1 MKRKTKKYILIFI
14 ITLVVLI
21 LISLYV
27 GNIYIFYKA
36 NGITSKDIINPF
48 FLLPYY
54 SEYYS
59 NILVYKAFRLILGS
73 FLILIAGIGGIIL
86 KKQNDPSYGTAR
98 WGTLDDLDSLNVL
111 KTKYTDG
118 VILGLAKGLF
128 KTFKIVDNSNTHIAL
143 IAPTRAGK
151 GVGVIIPTLLNW
163 KSSTITTDLKGENYV
178 KTAGFREKILKHKVL
193 KFAPHDQDSCS
204 YNPLAQIR
212 LKTSYEYADTQ
223 IIADILT
230 DPGEGKSRDHWIT
243 QASALLVA
251 IILHV
256 CYEKSKKGEVAS
268 LGHVMDF
275 FNDPSKPIL
284 DRILELMTF
293 QHSDNLEFFS
303 SIYDS
308 SQNAG
313 VNPGTHPIVSRTA
326 AEIINK
332 DPRESSGIISS
343 CITAITLY
351 KDPIIRK
358 NTTNVDFKI
367 YDLMNDKVPVD
378 LYIVIEAKSIV
389 SLSPLLRILISQII
403 GILCPKMEKPDK
415 MPHKHKLLLMLD
427 EFPAWGKIPL
437 LERALAYIAGYGMKA
452 VIIAQGINQLRQAYG
467 DKNMILEN
475 CSIAVFYTP
484 QATDK
489 ATSEL
494 ISTLL
499 GKRTIKTQNKS
510 FKALKLDTGN
520 VSENRIAR
528 ELLTPE
534 EVMRYSEKKNLIF
547 FKGKPTYRGIKITYY
562 DDDDFKN
569 KAKIAPPE
577 QKKEDT
583 KEKTN
588 GRSKKD

>member
-1 MKRKTKKYILIFI
+1 MKIKMKRKIKKTILIFF
-14 ITLVVLI
+14 LVLAILI
-21 LISLYV
+21 LMTLYT
-27 GNIYIFYKA
+27 GNTYIYYKA
-36 NGITSKDIINPF
+36 NGITMEDIKNPF

-54 SEYYS
+54 KEYS
-59 NILVYKAFRLILGS
+59 TNFLINKAFRLMLGT
-73 FLILIAGIGGIIL
+73 FLILIGITGGIIL
-86 KKQNDPSYGTAR
+86 KRQKDNSYGTAR
-98 WGTLDDLDSLNVL
+98 WANLDDLDLLGVL
-111 KTKYTDG
+111 KNKYTDG

-128 KTFKIVDNSNTHIAL
+128 KEYKVIDNSNTHIAL

-163 KSSTITTDLKGENYV
+163 QSSSIVLDLKKENYV
-178 KTAGFREKILKHKVL
+178 KTAGFREKILKHKII
-193 KFAPHDQDSCS
+193 KFAPHDENSSS

-212 LKTSYEYADTQ
+212 LRTKYEYVDAQ

-230 DPGEGKSRDHWIT
+230 DPGEGKARDHWVT

-251 IILHV
+251 LILHV
-256 CYEKSKKGEVAS
+256 CYEKTKKGEVAS

-284 DRILELMTF
+284 ERILELMKF
-293 QHSDNLEFFS
+293 NHSDDPEFFNT
-303 SIYDS
+303 IYDS

-313 VNPGTHPIVSRTA
+313 INPGTHPIVSRTA

-358 NTTNVDFKI
+358 NTTAVDFKI
-367 YDLMNDKVPVD
+367 NDLMNDKTPVD
-378 LYIVIEAKSIV
+378 LYVIIEAVSISV
-389 SLSPLLRILISQII
+389 LSPLIRILISQII
-403 GILCPKMEKPDK
+403 GILCPKMEDPDK

-427 EFPAWGKIPL
+427 EFPAFGKIPL
-437 LERALAYIAGYGMKA
+437 LEKALAYIAGYGMKA
-452 VIIAQGINQLRQAYG
+452 VVIAQGINQLRQAYG

-475 CSIAVFYTP
+475 CSTAVFYTP

-489 ATSEL
+489 ATAEL
-494 ISTLL
+494 ISALL
-499 GKRTIKTQNKS
+499 GKRTLKTQNKS

-520 VSENRIAR
+520 ISENKIAR

-534 EVMRYSEKKNLIF
+534 EVMRYSDKKNLIF
-547 FKGKPTYRGIKITYY
+547 FKGKPTYRGIKVTYFNNPY
-562 DDDDFKN
+562 FKD
-569 KAKIAPPE
+569 KAKIKP
-577 QKKEDT
+577 
-583 KEKTN
+583 
-588 GRSKKD
+588 SK

>member
-1 MKRKTKKYILIFI
+1 MKIKMKRKTKKTILIFF
-14 ITLVVLI
+14 LVLAILI
-21 LISLYV
+21 LMTLYI
-27 GNIYIFYKA
+27 GNTYIYYKA
-36 NGITSKDIINPF
+36 SGITMEDIKNPF

-54 SEYYS
+54 KEYS
-59 NILVYKAFRLILGS
+59 TNFLINKAFRLMLGT
-73 FLILIAGIGGIIL
+73 FLILIGITGGIIL
-86 KKQNDPSYGTAR
+86 KRQKDNSYGTAR
-98 WGTLDDLDSLNVL
+98 WANLDDLDLLGVL
-111 KTKYTDG
+111 KNKYTDG

-128 KTFKIVDNSNTHIAL
+128 KEYKVIDNSNTHIAL

-163 KSSTITTDLKGENYV
+163 QSSSIVLDLKKENYV
-178 KTAGFREKILKHKVL
+178 KTAGFREKVLKHKII
-193 KFAPHDQDSCS
+193 KFAPHDENSSS

-212 LKTSYEYADTQ
+212 LRTKYEYVDAQ

-230 DPGEGKSRDHWIT
+230 DPGEGKARDHWVT

-251 IILHV
+251 LILHV
-256 CYEKSKKGEVAS
+256 CYEKTKKGEVAS

-284 DRILELMTF
+284 ERILELMKF
-293 QHSDNLEFFS
+293 NHSDDPEFFNT
-303 SIYDS
+303 IYDS

-313 VNPGTHPIVSRTA
+313 INPGTHPIVSRTA

-358 NTTNVDFKI
+358 NTTAVDFKI
-367 YDLMNDKVPVD
+367 NDLMNDETPVD
-378 LYIVIEAKSIV
+378 LYVIIEAASISV
-389 SLSPLLRILISQII
+389 LSPLIRILISQII
-403 GILCPKMEKPDK
+403 GILCPKMEDPDK

-427 EFPAWGKIPL
+427 EFPAFGKIPL
-437 LERALAYIAGYGMKA
+437 LEKALAYIAGYGMKA
-452 VIIAQGINQLRQAYG
+452 VVIAQGINQLRQAYG

-475 CSIAVFYTP
+475 CSTAVFYTP

-489 ATSEL
+489 ATAEL
-494 ISTLL
+494 ISALL

-520 VSENRIAR
+520 VSENKIAR

-534 EVMRYSEKKNLIF
+534 EVMRYSDKKNLIF
-547 FKGKPTYRGIKITYY
+547 FKGKPTYRGIKITYFNNPY
-562 DDDDFKN
+562 FKD
-569 KAKIAPPE
+569 KAKIKP
-577 QKKEDT
+577 
-583 KEKTN
+583 
-588 GRSKKD
+588 SK

>member
-1 MKRKTKKYILIFI
+1 MKRKTKKI
-14 ITLVVLI
+14 I
-21 LISLYV
+21 LISLLIILIIILLTLYI
-27 GNIYIFYKA
+27 GNTYIYYKA
-36 NGITSKDIINPF
+36 NNITIDDIKNPF

-54 SEYYS
+54 NEYS
-59 NILVYKAFRLILGS
+59 TNFLINKVFRLMLGTFFILFGTT
-73 FLILIAGIGGIIL
+73 GGIIL
-86 KKQNDPSYGTAR
+86 RKQKDNSYGTAR
-98 WGTLDDLDSLNVL
+98 WANLDDLDLLGVL
-111 KTKYTDG
+111 KKKYTDG

-128 KTFKIVDNSNTHIAL
+128 KEYKVIDNSNTHIAL

-163 KSSTITTDLKGENYV
+163 QSSSIVLDLKKENYV
-178 KTAGFREKILKHKVL
+178 KTAGFREKVLKHKII
-193 KFAPHDQDSCS
+193 KFAPHDENSSS

-212 LKTSYEYADTQ
+212 LRTKYEYVDAQ

-230 DPGEGKSRDHWIT
+230 DPGEGKARDHWVT

-251 IILHV
+251 LILHV
-256 CYEKSKKGEVAS
+256 CYEKTKKGEVAS

-284 DRILELMTF
+284 ERILELMKF
-293 QHSDNLEFFS
+293 NHSDDPEFFNT
-303 SIYDS
+303 IYDS

-313 VNPGTHPIVSRTA
+313 INPGTHPIVSRTA

-358 NTTNVDFKI
+358 NTTAVDFKI
-367 YDLMNDKVPVD
+367 NDLMNDETPVD
-378 LYIVIEAKSIV
+378 LYVIIEAASISV
-389 SLSPLLRILISQII
+389 LSPLIRILISQII
-403 GILCPKMEKPDK
+403 GILCPKMEDPDR

-427 EFPAWGKIPL
+427 EFPAFGKIPL
-437 LERALAYIAGYGMKA
+437 LEKALAYIAGYGMKA
-452 VIIAQGINQLRQAYG
+452 VVIAQGINQLRQAYG

-475 CSIAVFYTP
+475 CSTAVFYTP

-489 ATSEL
+489 ATAEL
-494 ISTLL
+494 ISALL

-520 VSENRIAR
+520 VSENKIAR

-534 EVMRYSEKKNLIF
+534 EVMRYSDKKNLIF
-547 FKGKPTYRGIKITYY
+547 FKGKPTYRGIKVTYFNNPY
-562 DDDDFKN
+562 FKD
-569 KAKIAPPE
+569 KAKIKP
-577 QKKEDT
+577 
-583 KEKTN
+583 
-588 GRSKKD
+588 SK

>member
-1 MKRKTKKYILIFI
+1 MKIKMKRKTKKTILIFF
-14 ITLVVLI
+14 LVLAILI
-21 LISLYV
+21 LMTLYT
-27 GNIYIFYKA
+27 GNTYIYYKA
-36 NGITSKDIINPF
+36 SSITMEDIKNPF

-54 SEYYS
+54 KEYS
-59 NILVYKAFRLILGS
+59 TNHLINKAFRLMLGI
-73 FLILIAGIGGIIL
+73 FLILVGITGGIIL
-86 KKQNDPSYGTAR
+86 KRQKDDSYGTAR
-98 WGTLDDLDSLNVL
+98 WANLDDLDLLGVL
-111 KTKYTDG
+111 KNKYTDG

-128 KTFKIVDNSNTHIAL
+128 KEYKVIDNSNTHIAL

-163 KSSTITTDLKGENYV
+163 QSSSIVLDLKKENYV
-178 KTAGFREKILKHKVL
+178 KTAGFREKVLKHKII
-193 KFAPHDQDSCS
+193 KFAPHDENSSS

-212 LKTSYEYADTQ
+212 LRTKYEYVDAQ

-230 DPGEGKSRDHWIT
+230 DPGEGKARDHWVT

-251 IILHV
+251 LILHV
-256 CYEKSKKGEVAS
+256 CYEKTKKGEVAS

-284 DRILELMTF
+284 ERILELMKF
-293 QHSDNLEFFS
+293 NHSDDPEFFNT
-303 SIYDS
+303 IYDS

-313 VNPGTHPIVSRTA
+313 INPGTHPIVSRTA

-358 NTTNVDFKI
+358 NTTAVDFKI
-367 YDLMNDKVPVD
+367 NDLMNDKTPVD
-378 LYIVIEAKSIV
+378 LYVIIEAASISV
-389 SLSPLLRILISQII
+389 LSPLIRILISQII
-403 GILCPKMEKPDK
+403 GILCPKMEDPDK

-427 EFPAWGKIPL
+427 EFPAFGKIPL
-437 LERALAYIAGYGMKA
+437 LEKALAYIAGYGMKA
-452 VIIAQGINQLRQAYG
+452 VVIAQGINQLRQAYG

-475 CSIAVFYTP
+475 CSTAVFYTP

-489 ATSEL
+489 ATAEL
-494 ISTLL
+494 ISALL

-520 VSENRIAR
+520 ISENKIAR

-534 EVMRYSEKKNLIF
+534 EVMRYSDKKNLIF
-547 FKGKPTYRGIKITYY
+547 FKGKPTYRGIKITYFNNSNFM
-562 DDDDFKN
+562 D
-569 KAKIAPPE
+569 KAKIKP
-577 QKKEDT
+577 
-583 KEKTN
+583 
-588 GRSKKD
+588 SK

>member
-1 MKRKTKKYILIFI
+1 MKIKMKRKIKKTILIFF
-14 ITLVVLI
+14 LVLAILI
-21 LISLYV
+21 LMTLYT
-27 GNIYIFYKA
+27 GNTYIYYKA
-36 NGITSKDIINPF
+36 NGITMEDIKNPF

-54 SEYYS
+54 KEYS
-59 NILVYKAFRLILGS
+59 TNFLINKAFRLMLGT
-73 FLILIAGIGGIIL
+73 FLILIGITGGIIL
-86 KKQNDPSYGTAR
+86 KRQKDNSYGTAR
-98 WGTLDDLDSLNVL
+98 WANLDDLDLLGVL
-111 KTKYTDG
+111 KNKYTDG

-128 KTFKIVDNSNTHIAL
+128 KEYKVIDNSNTHIAL

-163 KSSTITTDLKGENYV
+163 QSSSIVLDLKKENYV
-178 KTAGFREKILKHKVL
+178 KTAGFREKILKHKII
-193 KFAPHDQDSCS
+193 KFAPHDENSSS

-212 LKTSYEYADTQ
+212 LRTKYEYVDTQ

-230 DPGEGKSRDHWIT
+230 DPGEGKARDHWVT

-251 IILHV
+251 LILHV
-256 CYEKSKKGEVAS
+256 CYEKTKKGEVAS

-284 DRILELMTF
+284 ERILELMKF
-293 QHSDNLEFFS
+293 NHSDDPEFFNT
-303 SIYDS
+303 IYDS

-313 VNPGTHPIVSRTA
+313 INPGTHPIVSRTA

-358 NTTNVDFKI
+358 NTTAVDFKI
-367 YDLMNDKVPVD
+367 NDLMNDKTPVD
-378 LYIVIEAKSIV
+378 LYVIIEAASISV
-389 SLSPLLRILISQII
+389 LSPLIRILISQII
-403 GILCPKMEKPDK
+403 GILCPKMEDPDK

-427 EFPAWGKIPL
+427 EFPAFGKIPL
-437 LERALAYIAGYGMKA
+437 LEKALAYIAGYGMKA
-452 VIIAQGINQLRQAYG
+452 VVIAQGINQLRQAYG

-475 CSIAVFYTP
+475 CSTAVFYTP

-489 ATSEL
+489 ATAEL
-494 ISTLL
+494 ISALL
-499 GKRTIKTQNKS
+499 GKRTLKTQNKS

-520 VSENRIAR
+520 ISENKIAR

-534 EVMRYSEKKNLIF
+534 EVMRYSDKKNLIF
-547 FKGKPTYRGIKITYY
+547 FKGKPTYRGIKVTYFNNPY
-562 DDDDFKN
+562 FKD
-569 KAKIAPPE
+569 KAKIKP
-577 QKKEDT
+577 
-583 KEKTN
+583 
-588 GRSKKD
+588 SK